1 MMILKFLTKISVI
14 IFFLQ
19 TLLISIITAQDVTKN
34 LYDNIVADGPQLLAL
49 GAVLNT
55 IPKFVT
61 TLKSVGPY
69 TFFAPSNNAFES
81 INATP
86 DEIEQILNYH
96 LIPGKFLLKDFPS
109 ISYPKSMFVMAP
121 PATGAKEAKGANV
134 GTGQPIVVEKLPAGG
149 IGIKSGL
156 TSANVL
162 VVDQVASNGVIHIVD
177 KILELPKTP
186 MQTLLQSDRFKS
198 MAKILQSEN
207 YGNLADEI
215 AKVNDVGVTIL
226 ALTDEVIFNSAPKE
240 IAKNLSLINPIFSY
254 HIIPKQ
260 IIYSGSVE
268 NVVTAKTLKDEI
280 ITFTRDNGELY
291 VGNAITKAKII
302 QADLITYNGVLHVI
316 NNVLIPPNIQITPEG
331 NPTVPLPSPSP
342 SVISTKPPSS
352 PSESPKPIP
361 VENSSSNVG
370 IIVASALGGIVGGGL
385 IMLGGFF
392 LIYKKYIKKAKN
404 NQGLF
409 PYTLGHNNI
418 NSQPSHY
425 SNYSNYSHTNSNDN
439 YSVPTTN
446 RDIRSL
452 YIGSE

>member
-1 MMILKFLTKISVI
+1 MILKFLTKISVI

-149 IGIKSGL
+149 IGIRSGL

-177 KILELPKTP
+177 K
-186 MQTLLQSDRFKS
+186 S
-198 MAKILQSEN
+198 
-207 YGNLADEI
+207 
-215 AKVNDVGVTIL
+215 
-226 ALTDEVIFNSAPKE
+226 KE
-240 IAKNLSLINPIFSY
+240 FYLSFFFS
-254 HIIPKQ
+254 
-260 IIYSGSVE
+260 
-268 NVVTAKTLKDEI
+268 
-280 ITFTRDNGELY
+280 
-291 VGNAITKAKII
+291 
-302 QADLITYNGVLHVI
+302 
-316 NNVLIPPNIQITPEG
+316 
-331 NPTVPLPSPSP
+331 
-342 SVISTKPPSS
+342 
-352 PSESPKPIP
+352 
-361 VENSSSNVG
+361 
-370 IIVASALGGIVGGGL
+370 
-385 IMLGGFF
+385 
-392 LIYKKYIKKAKN
+392 
-404 NQGLF
+404 
-409 PYTLGHNNI
+409 
-418 NSQPSHY
+418 
-425 SNYSNYSHTNSNDN
+425 
-439 YSVPTTN
+439 
-446 RDIRSL
+446 
-452 YIGSE
+452 